1 MLGRFGRD
9 AGSVLGV
16 EIASD
21 SVRILEL
28 QRRRG
33 RHEVAAWVVEPIRG
47 ALRGGGDTEVQ
58 AMALRQAWRRC
69 GSRSR
74 RVALAVPGSQVICK
88 VGQLPAALAEPEREA
103 HLLADAERLFPFP
116 IDDLA
121 LDFQVL
127 GISQQAPHMLD
138 VLVGAARQSVLAPL
152 LQPFEAAGL
161 EVVAVEVDSLALR
174 RLQASD
180 SCRPLLQVEADS
192 LTLHG
197 WPDGPLPWRKAQRI
211 EPGVGSAEF
220 LAHLES
226 LLEGDPPFEL
236 TAGLMVGGGAA
247 TDACVR
253 SLARHFG
260 FPCERVCPQG
270 VHAASLPDRCG
281 AMVLPLGLA
290 LGGTQ

>member
-33 RHEVAAWVVEPIRG
+33 RHEVTAWVVEPIQAVARG
-47 ALRGGGDTEVQ
+47 SVDTEVQ

-103 HLLADAERLFPFP
+103 RLLADAERLFPFP

-127 GISQQAPHMLD
+127 GTSQQAPGMLD
-138 VLVGAARQSVLAPL
+138 VLVGAARQSFLELL

-161 EVVAVEVDSLALR
+161 EVVVVEVDSLALR
-174 RLQASD
+174 RLQAD
-180 SCRPLLQVEADS
+180 CRPLLQVEADS

-211 EPGVGSAEF
+211 EPGAGPADVQAR
-220 LAHLES
+220 LEE
-226 LLEGDPPFEL
+226 LLGEHPPFEL
-236 TAGLMVGGGAA
+236 AAGLVVGGGAA

-253 SLARHFG
+253 SLTRHFG
-260 FPCERVCPQG
+260 FPCARVCPRD
-270 VHAASLPDRCG
+270 VHAGSLPDHSG
-281 AMVLPLGLA
+281 ALVLPLSLA
-290 LGGTQ
+290 LGGAQ

>member
-21 SVRILEL
+21 SVRIVEL

-33 RHEVAAWVVEPIRG
+33 RHELTAWAVEPIQ
-47 ALRGGGDTEVQ
+47 RGGVDTEVQ
-58 AMALRQAWRRC
+58 AMALRQAWHRC

-88 VGQLPAALAEPEREA
+88 VGQLPAALAESEREA
-103 HLLADAERLFPFP
+103 RLLADAERLFPFP

-127 GISQQAPHMLD
+127 GTSQQAPDMLD
-138 VLVGAARQSVLAPL
+138 VLVGAARQSFLEPL

-161 EVVAVEVDSLALR
+161 EVVVVELDGLALR
-174 RLQASD
+174 RLQAVEY
-180 SCRPLLQVEADS
+180 CRPLLQVEADS

-197 WPDGPLPWRKAQRI
+197 WPDGPMPWRKAQRI
-211 EPGVGSAEF
+211 EPGVGTTEF
-220 LAHLES
+220 LTRVES
-226 LLEGDPPFEL
+226 LLEGDRPFEL

-260 FPCERVCPQG
+260 FPCEQVCPQG
-270 VHAASLPDRCG
+270 VHAGSLPDHCS
-281 AMVLPLGLA
+281 ALVLPLSLA
-290 LGGTQ
+290 LGGAQ